1 MTLTPEEVQNRTNE
15 QIQKLGKEIDDLE
28 VDVENNKDDVK
39 SLKGIVF
46 DEHGNSK
53 VAEKTKVDQCALAT
67 DLTNYALKTSL
78 SKYEVSYIRVNAKC
92 MP

>member
-1 MTLTPEEVQNRTNE
+1 MTLTPEELQNRTNE
-15 QIQKLGKEIDDLE
+15 QLQKLGKEIDDLE

-53 VAEKTKVDQCALAT
+53 VAEKTEVDKC
-67 DLTNYALKTSL
+67 ALKTSL
-78 SKYEVSYIRVNAKC
+78 SKYEVSFI
-92 MP
+92 